1 MSVVDDNPFSLQRP
15 ILIVLVLVL
24 ARVLHENERM
34 YQKMVYFQKSKGALI
49 IGF

>member
-24 ARVLHENERM
+24 ASAARKRKNVPKNGI
-34 YQKMVYFQKSKGALI
+34 FSKV
-49 IGF
+49 